1 MSGDFQDWSNE
12 PPEPRHKAPEP
23 TYHWLEK
30 KRGNRIRLTIKWLAF
45 IAILLYFILHGMK
58 VIR

>member
-1 MSGDFQDWSNE
+1 MSGDFGEWNQE
-12 PPEPRHKAPEP
+12 PSRHKAPEP

-30 KRGNRIRLTIKWLAF
+30 KRGDRVRLTIKWLAF